1 MKKITALL
9 LTMLLALSLCAC
21 GAPAAD
27 NGGDAVPVTPAVTD
41 GAVMGEGATTF
52 TLVIKQLDGSAITA
66 TINTDADT
74 VGEALEALGVLE
86 GEEGPYG
93 IYIKAVNGVTAVY
106 EEDGT
111 YWAFYIDGEY
121 ALTGADVTPI
131 TAGAEYT
138 FAVEKGE

>member
-9 LTMLLALSLCAC
+9 LTLLLALSLCAC

-27 NGGDAVPVTPAVTD
+27 EGLVDEGVTAVTD
-41 GAVMGEGATTF
+41 GAVMGEGATAF

-74 VGEALEALGVLE
+74 VGEALEALGILE